1 MLPEQTEF
9 TPGIAESVILSR
21 VHAFVS
27 EDSLYRQN
35 GFGLGE
41 NEKFFEKAA
50 LDSKYV
56 LAMIN
61 FVEQEFGVIVS
72 NCEICDDNLGS
83 LRAVARFV
91 ANKQPF
97 AVG

>member
-83 LRAVARFV
+83 LRAVSRFV